1 MTKLNRWRGGG
12 QGTAGDEEAPPPT
25 ALPNSPSSSTECSV
39 GNESEPGSGRP
50 ARKQLQHKLS
60 AVSRMY
66 DVDGD
71 GVLNET
77 EKAMRD
83 LDGSDRGFISN
94 EKVYKIMEQSLHLQH
109 QMFNLKRILIGSV
122 VFTVILA
129 LSNLATAFIAASLA
143 KDTAVSQPSST
154 SSPTL
159 TDKAGHDL
167 ATLNKGIAIDAT
179 TVEKTF
185 TPQNDAQRALFGK
198 QNTTTATED
207 TAATTTTDAKVD
219 QSFTTGLTFLNNYI
233 SKDKA
238 ESIFQS
244 CIASTPSTIAH
255 VCDGSQTITRIG
267 CDYASRA
274 ENRFYTFDG
283 GLKILCDLYSDN
295 MRASDSMGGCLIM
308 GLQCGN
314 VNRVGNEC
322 GAGKPNYAL
331 EDDGTSEC
339 GASCECSSGCCASF
353 TTPICLPE
361 APKGLFCI

>member
-1 MTKLNRWRGGG
+1 
-12 QGTAGDEEAPPPT
+12 
-25 ALPNSPSSSTECSV
+25 
-39 GNESEPGSGRP
+39 
-50 ARKQLQHKLS
+50 
-60 AVSRMY
+60 
-66 DVDGD
+66 
-71 GVLNET
+71 
-77 EKAMRD
+77 
-83 LDGSDRGFISN
+83 
-94 EKVYKIMEQSLHLQH
+94 
-109 QMFNLKRILIGSV
+109 MFNMKRILIGSV

-167 ATLNKGIAIDAT
+167 ATLNKGITIDAA

-185 TPQNDAQRALFGK
+185 TPQNDAQRALIGE
-198 QNTTTATED
+198 QNATTATAAED
-207 TAATTTTDAKVD
+207 TATTTTDAEVD
-219 QSFTTGLTFLNNYI
+219 QSFTFTTGLTFLSNYI

-244 CIASTPSTIAH
+244 CIASTPSTITH
-255 VCDGSQTITRIG
+255 MCDGSQSITRVG

-295 MRASDSMGGCLIM
+295 MRASDSMGGCLVM
-308 GLQCGN
+308 GLNCGN

-331 EDDGTSEC
+331 EDDGASEC

-361 APKGLFCI
+361 APEGLFCI